1 MYEAFFAKI
10 FEQLPVMPLAI
21 FHYGGK
27 NLYRFAGKILHYE
40 VDEFGF
46 AVLLHGLLCDVA
58 IGGGYSGVEK
68 TEKIVDL
75 GNSPHRGARVV
86 GGRLLLNGDYG
97 TESINALYLGTT
109 GGANKATCIG
119 RKGIDISALPLGK
132 KYVKYKRT
140 FTTTTQPRDNRKLVT
155 GYVYVYV
162 F

>member
-10 FEQLPVMPLAI
+10 FEQLSVMPLAV

-97 TESINALYLGTT
+97 TEPIDTLHLGAA

-155 GYVYVYV
+155 G
-162 F
+162 

>member
-1 MYEAFFAKI
+1 
-10 FEQLPVMPLAI
+10 MPLAI
-21 FHYGGK
+21 FHHGSE
-27 NLYRFAGKILHYE
+27 NLYRFAGKVLHYE

-75 GNSPHRGARVV
+75 GNSPHCGARVV

-97 TESINALYLGTT
+97 TEPIDTLHLGA
-109 GGANKATCIG
+109 GRGANKATCIG

-140 FTTTTQPRDNRKLVT
+140 FTTTTQPRDNRKFVT
-155 GYVYVYV
+155 GYVYIYV

>member
-1 MYEAFFAKI
+1 
-10 FEQLPVMPLAI
+10 MPLAI
-21 FHYGGK
+21 FYNGSE
-27 NLYRFAGKILHYE
+27 NFYRFAVKILHHK

-97 TESINALYLGTT
+97 TESINALYFGSA
-109 GGANKATCIG
+109 GGVNKATCIG

-140 FTTTTQPRDNRKLVT
+140 FTTTTQPRDNRKFVT
-155 GYVYVYV
+155 GDVYVYV